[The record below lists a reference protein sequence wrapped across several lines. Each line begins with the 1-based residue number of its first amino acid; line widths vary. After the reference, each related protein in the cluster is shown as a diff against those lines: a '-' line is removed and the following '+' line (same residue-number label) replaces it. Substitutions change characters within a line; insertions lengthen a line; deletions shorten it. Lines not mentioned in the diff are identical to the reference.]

1 MADRNMSS
9 GFSLDDI
16 LSETEKDTE
25 KVPGKL
31 WSLSEIDALLADEGL
46 SEPEKVQTEKAHE
59 PKEQTEHAEKKYE
72 SAEEKNGKTPV
83 SHTSKK
89 EPDKKSDDSF
99 SIDPAIFDEIL
110 SGGSRR
116 EKTEG
121 RKINAAKIEEDK
133 KAFGKDDDSKKAA
146 GVNNASSEILPEN
159 PLFGG
164 TTPSL
169 TSDNENSPV
178 QSENESVPGQIS
190 LEKTRVFNEV
200 DARAIRSDKIE
211 HHIGKKITR
220 TTSSEF
226 TDKKTAVKKGM
237 ETDKY
242 RERFLNKPKLDMEKT
257 REHEKLM
264 SSLPPKTIEKFGV
277 IVKKPDGEK
286 TSEEGLMPVPTIISA
301 EDELREQ
308 KSNAEK
314 YRTGELKSLA
324 KKNAADG
331 DTQQLQ
337 NQIKLDGFE
346 EEEKPET
353 VDEYEAEIELLGRR
367 SKKAKSFKLQPA
379 FRQTEKEEVHRSEP
393 EDDESDKENKTAEKI
408 RKNIRILDDL
418 PEEDENGDVIDES
431 AECGDDGVDL
441 EPKKKQR
448 RSKREK
454 SDNGD
459 EPIRI
464 AREYYSNKD
473 AKAVYDIMMGN
484 KRKATAKIIVFVIFL
499 VVLTL
504 FSSLKTLFA
513 DLSAFGNSEYAFLG
527 VNLMLLLIAALIDV
541 GEIKK
546 SFSLL
551 GRKKITRSMCVT
563 VALLAGIL
571 QCIAAFS
578 GHGELPGNIH
588 IYAPAVFV
596 PLIFTAVADKVRAKT
611 DIADFEYIVKH
622 PDELYSVSKIEDE
635 GEAFE
640 IGRGL
645 LLGDPDI
652 RYSAKIGFPS
662 KFVEMTL
669 RRDPSDGVY
678 ALSLPAMLTAAVITA
693 VVAGVISKNLV
704 YAVSAFTAVTLI
716 GLPASSCLSAFD
728 ILKTTNKQ
736 LRRSGSLVSG
746 YYAAED
752 ASTAN
757 AVVID
762 ASDLFLY
769 GGCSLHGFKL
779 YNSMR
784 IDDAF
789 LYTAA
794 VVIKSGGALSDVFD
808 SVILSKRDILPPVES
823 LVYEEK
829 LGCSCWINNQR
840 VLVGN
845 RDLLS
850 KHNVTPPSEDEEK
863 KFLKSGR
870 QVIYLAVEG
879 KTAAGFSV
887 EYKPNGDIARY
898 LNKLEKYGVS
908 VLVRTTDP
916 NITEELVEQ
925 YFDLPHGFVKVI
937 SPVAGKMFKE
947 LYETVK
953 PSGDCKVIHDGS
965 VYTLLK
971 SFAAAFLITDKFRLS
986 SVLQYIGVGIGILAV
1001 AAMAFT
1007 SGLSQ
1012 AGALQIIMFV
1022 LIWTALVIFI
1032 PRFKKP

>member
-1 MADRNMSS
+1 M
-9 GFSLDDI
+9 
-16 LSETEKDTE
+16 
-25 KVPGKL
+25 
-31 WSLSEIDALLADEGL
+31 
-46 SEPEKVQTEKAHE
+46 
-59 PKEQTEHAEKKYE
+59 
-72 SAEEKNGKTPV
+72 
-83 SHTSKK
+83 
-89 EPDKKSDDSF
+89 
-99 SIDPAIFDEIL
+99 
-110 SGGSRR
+110 
-116 EKTEG
+116 
-121 RKINAAKIEEDK
+121 
-133 KAFGKDDDSKKAA
+133 
-146 GVNNASSEILPEN
+146 
-159 PLFGG
+159 
-164 TTPSL
+164 
-169 TSDNENSPV
+169 
-178 QSENESVPGQIS
+178 
-190 LEKTRVFNEV
+190 
-200 DARAIRSDKIE
+200 
-211 HHIGKKITR
+211 
-220 TTSSEF
+220 
-226 TDKKTAVKKGM
+226 
-237 ETDKY
+237 
-242 RERFLNKPKLDMEKT
+242 
-257 REHEKLM
+257 
-264 SSLPPKTIEKFGV
+264 
-277 IVKKPDGEK
+277 
-286 TSEEGLMPVPTIISA
+286 
-301 EDELREQ
+301 
-308 KSNAEK
+308 
-314 YRTGELKSLA
+314 
-324 KKNAADG
+324 
-331 DTQQLQ
+331 
-337 NQIKLDGFE
+337 
-346 EEEKPET
+346 
-353 VDEYEAEIELLGRR
+353 GRR
-367 SKKAKSFKLQPA
+367 SKKAKSFKLQPT

-431 AECGDDGVDL
+431 AEYGDDGVDL

-484 KRKATAKIIVFVIFL
+484 KRKASAKIIVFAIFL

-622 PDELYSVSKIEDE
+622 PNELYSVSKIEDE

-678 ALSLPAMLTAAVITA
+678 ALSLPAVLTAAVITA

-870 QVIYLAVEG
+870 QVLYLAVEG

-898 LNKLEKYGVS
+898 LNRLEKYGVS